1 MIQSLCYNDL
11 SWTRNE
17 GVCRNPFSL
26 WYNGFPKRRKSLL
39 SLLNLNGIKSHILHS
54 DFADDSSADRLHK
67 IERDQCIFL
76 RNVDEDEICHNHL
89 DSTFRI
95 TNRYIPNNQCFL
107 CSGRECPNWWLSNQC
122 MVFLIILERSMNYK
136 LIMHRYDS

>member
-1 MIQSLCYNDL
+1 MVQGLCYNDL
-11 SWTRNE
+11 SWTRDE

-76 RNVDEDEICHNHL
+76 RNVDVDEICYYHL

-95 TNRYIPNNQCFL
+95 TIDRLRNYQCVQCVLVESVPIDKYPIRMHYLYIAI
-107 CSGRECPNWWLSNQC
+107 G
-122 MVFLIILERSMNYK
+122 
-136 LIMHRYDS
+136 